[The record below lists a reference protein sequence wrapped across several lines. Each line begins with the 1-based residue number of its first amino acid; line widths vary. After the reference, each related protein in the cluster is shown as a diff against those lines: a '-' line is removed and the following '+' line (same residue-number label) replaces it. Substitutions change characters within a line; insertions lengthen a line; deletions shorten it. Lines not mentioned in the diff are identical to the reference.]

1 MVRKFMQI
9 HEQILPEQRRRLLLD
24 LLARDG
30 KIVAVDASRLLE
42 VSEDTVR
49 RDLNELAA
57 SGKLRRVHGGAL
69 PLLPL
74 TPAAAPFANRQQ
86 EPDASRSRF
95 AIALAAMV
103 RPGDTVLM
111 DGGTTTLA
119 MAQALPRDLRATVIT
134 PSLPAAMVL
143 MEHPAIELILVG
155 GRVDKAEQVAT
166 GIAAWEAV
174 AALSVDACFLG
185 VCGIDAEAGLME
197 MSHDEA
203 RLKLRMIQ
211 SADRVITAASAKKLG
226 TRARFRIGAINLLTC
241 LLTEACIPPEKL
253 SPYRQSG
260 IDLQFA

>member
-1 MVRKFMQI
+1 MQI
-9 HEQILPEQRRRLLLD
+9 HEQALPEQRRQMLLD

-30 KIVAVDASRLLE
+30 KILAAEASRALD

-57 SGKLRRVHGGAL
+57 AGQLRRVHGGAL

-74 TPAAAPFANRQQ
+74 TPAAAPFASRQQ
-86 EPDASRSRF
+86 EPDVSRSRF
-95 AIALAAMV
+95 AGALAAMI
-103 RPGDTVLM
+103 RPGETVLI
-111 DGGTTTLA
+111 DGGTTMLA
-119 MAQALPRDLRATVIT
+119 MAQALPRELRATIIT

-143 MEHPAIELILVG
+143 MAHPGIELIVIG
-155 GRVDKAEQVAT
+155 GRVDKAEQAST
-166 GIAAWEAV
+166 GITAWEAV
-174 AALSVDACFLG
+174 AALSVDSCFLG

-211 SADRVITAASAKKLG
+211 SAGRTITAASAKKLG
-226 TRARFRIGAINLLTC
+226 TRAPFRIGAINLLTC
-241 LLTEACIPPEKL
+241 LLTEANIPPEKL
-253 SPYRQSG
+253 APYRQTG